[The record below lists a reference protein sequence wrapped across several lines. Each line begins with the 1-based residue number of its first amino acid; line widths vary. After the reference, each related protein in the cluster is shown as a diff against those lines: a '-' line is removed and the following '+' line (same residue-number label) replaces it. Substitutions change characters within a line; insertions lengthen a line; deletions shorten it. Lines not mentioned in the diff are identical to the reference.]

1 MTPVAGPFFISWG
14 LRYVVWMPDTL
25 EAAFLAAWPPGAW
38 SDVTTLAAVSG
49 GPDSVALL
57 RAMVRLRPDQAAGRI
72 VVAHYNHRWR
82 GEDSAGDGVF
92 VQDLAASLGL
102 ACELG
107 QADERATSEE
117 SARDQRYAFLLA
129 TAHRVGARFVA
140 VGHTTDDQA
149 ETILFRML
157 RGTGLT
163 GLMGMPPSRP
173 LSEATTL
180 VRPLLAVR
188 RKEVL
193 SYLAA
198 LQQPFRSD
206 ASNRD
211 LRFARNRLRH
221 DVLPALQ
228 QLSNGD
234 VVENLL
240 QLGQQ
245 AAEIVGP
252 IQIQA
257 RLLLDRLA
265 EFREDAVLL
274 HLDRLGDLPSRV
286 VLREMFVEL
295 WRRRGW
301 PRGEMTSERWED
313 LAQAFLTRTSP
324 KTMFPGGL
332 SVRLAGGTLQVM

>member
-1 MTPVAGPFFISWG
+1 MSS
-14 LRYVVWMPDTL
+14 TL
-25 EAAFLAAWPPGAW
+25 EVAFLAAWPPARW

-57 RAMVRLRPDQAAGRI
+57 RAMVRVRPDQAAGRI

-82 GEDSAGDGVF
+82 GADSDADEAF
-92 VQDLAASLGL
+92 VNDLAVSLGL
-102 ACELG
+102 ECELG
-107 QADERATSEE
+107 QAGERATSEE

-129 TAHRVGARFVA
+129 AAHRVGARFVA
-140 VGHTTDDQA
+140 VGHTADDQA

-163 GLMGMPPSRP
+163 GLMGMPPSRQ

-180 VRPLLAVR
+180 IRPLLAAR
-188 RKEVL
+188 RAAVN
-193 SYLAA
+193 SYLEE
-198 LQQPFRSD
+198 LGQPFRSD

-221 DVLPALQ
+221 EVLPDLQ
-228 QLSNGD
+228 KLSTGD

-245 AAEIVGP
+245 AAEIVAP
-252 IQIQA
+252 IQAEA
-257 RLLLDRLA
+257 RLLLDLLA
-265 EFREDAVLL
+265 EFQDSTVLV
-274 HLDRLGDLPSRV
+274 HLDRLSDLPSRV

-301 PRGEMTSERWED
+301 PRGEMTSERWEE
-313 LAQAFLTRTSP
+313 LAEAFTAGSSP

-332 SVRLAGGTLQVM
+332 RLQVTGALLRVDR